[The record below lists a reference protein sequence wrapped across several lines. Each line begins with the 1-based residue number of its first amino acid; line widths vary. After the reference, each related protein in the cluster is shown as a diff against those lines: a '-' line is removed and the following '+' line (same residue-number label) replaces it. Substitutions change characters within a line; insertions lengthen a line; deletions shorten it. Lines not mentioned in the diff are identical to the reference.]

1 MTEGEAL
8 QALKLE
14 GGFEICGRATRVAE
28 FLKGL
33 DIVEKAIK
41 KQVEM
46 QPIRDY
52 NNDVK
57 KNWCSCPA
65 CKTGLGWELCI
76 QKMKYCY
83 DCGQKLDWK
92 TGVKSKE

>member
-1 MTEGEAL
+1 MTESEAL

-33 DIVEKAIK
+33 DIAEKAIK

-52 NNDVK
+52 NNDIK
-57 KNWCSCPA
+57 KIGVPA
-65 CKTGLGWELCI
+65 RHAKQDGSFVYR
-76 QKMKYCY
+76 K
-83 DCGQKLDWK
+83 
-92 TGVKSKE
+92 

>member
-33 DIVEKAIK
+33 DIAEKAIT

-57 KNWCSCPA
+57 
-65 CKTGLGWELCI
+65 
-76 QKMKYCY
+76 
-83 DCGQKLDWK
+83 
-92 TGVKSKE
+92 

>member
-33 DIVEKAIK
+33 DIAEKAIK
-41 KQVEM
+41 SRSRCSLYEIITKVLKKIGVPARHAKQ
-46 QPIRDY
+46 D
-52 NNDVK
+52 
-57 KNWCSCPA
+57 
-65 CKTGLGWELCI
+65 
-76 QKMKYCY
+76 
-83 DCGQKLDWK
+83 
-92 TGVKSKE
+92 